1 MSNEMHLYD
10 VVALLENLPQEGLRR
25 GQVGTLIEEWE
36 PGIFEVEFADTDG
49 ITYAILALREDQ
61 LMTLYWSTDS

>member
-1 MSNEMHLYD
+1 MHLYD